1 MWYAVRD
8 LIFGKDKF
16 PLPEAPTSIGREK
29 DEREISS
36 IGPEFEGVIG
46 FLMNLLMIEVR
57 AERAF
62 DFYEK
67 VIASEKT
74 FTDKQIESK
83 HAVELVN
90 RIRQD
95 ESVHVAWLRVAIS
108 EFRNSTVITLDGSE
122 VMGSELLDPVWA
134 QMVQWH
140 GVDMHR
146 ANYDRLRADL
156 KEKILAV
163 ENGEKIFEKFD
174 AMTKQ

>member
-16 PLPEAPTSIGREK
+16 PLPEAPASIGREK
-29 DEREISS
+29 DEREISA

-46 FLMNLLMIEVR
+46 FLMDLLMIEVR

-95 ESVHVAWLRVAIS
+95 E
-108 EFRNSTVITLDGSE
+108 
-122 VMGSELLDPVWA
+122 
-134 QMVQWH
+134 
-140 GVDMHR
+140 
-146 ANYDRLRADL
+146 
-156 KEKILAV
+156 
-163 ENGEKIFEKFD
+163 
-174 AMTKQ
+174 